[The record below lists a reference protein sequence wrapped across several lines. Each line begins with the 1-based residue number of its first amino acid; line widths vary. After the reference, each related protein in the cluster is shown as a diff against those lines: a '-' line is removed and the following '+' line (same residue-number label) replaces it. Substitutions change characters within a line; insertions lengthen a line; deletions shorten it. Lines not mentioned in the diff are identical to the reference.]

1 MTLRDSGRPLAPV
14 RQTRTDQPAL
24 GPRMDEAPTIDRR
37 PPAPA
42 PPIRRPV
49 RQRTHLVDPFAGSDG
64 THIVAQTERKGWHT
78 LMLVL
83 LLIGVGVLM
92 AVIWLLLNPPLAT
105 GG

>member
-1 MTLRDSGRPLAPV
+1 MTLRDPGRPPLPV

-24 GPRMDEAPTIDRR
+24 GPRMDQAPTVDRR
-37 PPAPA
+37 PPVSA
-42 PPIRRPV
+42 PPTRRPV
-49 RQRTHLVDPFAGSDG
+49 RQKTHLVDPFAGSDG

-83 LLIGVGVLM
+83 LLIGVGVLI
-92 AVIWLLLNPPLAT
+92 AVVWLLLTPPQPI